1 MNVIGTDVSHWQDS
15 KTTPYPDWQSAKGQ
29 LQFASVKISD
39 GQQPL
44 PPAVYAESQ
53 YDWVQAGE
61 IELARMGM
69 HYYHSRA
76 EAQSPIK
83 QAENFFEAFQNLVLA
98 VSPDKMFGEMGA
110 CTDVESNDQHLVVN
124 QFRDQLEKYL
134 ERFRQLSGLYSM
146 IYTRA
151 LLWNAWVASSKNGF
165 TDIPRDHK
173 LFVANYAVKTPAIP
187 EDWLHRGL
195 TWTLWQKGTRTVG
208 GFKNPID
215 DDEYNGDKTA
225 FQKEF
230 NCTIPDVIVIPPP
243 VPPPDIMPDAVQV
256 KGLVGTD
263 VNDLLNMR
271 NKVFGN
277 SLAKTWNGTIWYPLQ
292 QEKDKS
298 GRYWYE
304 VKPGLWI
311 ASWYTRPLNLETAKR
326 IEFFQD

>member
-151 LLWNAWVASSKNGF
+151 LLWN
-165 TDIPRDHK
+165 TTTCMPRCNRDPK
-173 LFVANYAVKTPAIP
+173 QRPPGRATFVATEDQQRRRSGTPS
-187 EDWLHRGL
+187 DQR
-195 TWTLWQKGTRTVG
+195 
-208 GFKNPID
+208 
-215 DDEYNGDKTA
+215 
-225 FQKEF
+225 
-230 NCTIPDVIVIPPP
+230 
-243 VPPPDIMPDAVQV
+243 
-256 KGLVGTD
+256 
-263 VNDLLNMR
+263 
-271 NKVFGN
+271 
-277 SLAKTWNGTIWYPLQ
+277 SWN
-292 QEKDKS
+292 
-298 GRYWYE
+298 
-304 VKPGLWI
+304 
-311 ASWYTRPLNLETAKR
+311 
-326 IEFFQD
+326 